1 MKLSLETG
9 LNLFHGSYLLLT
21 QLLQLVCYY
30 VFGCFV
36 GLFGI
41 CGIVSCM
48 AGAYV
53 GVATSNKQDDFS

>member
-1 MKLSLETG
+1 VKLSLETG
-9 LNLFHGSYLLLT
+9 LNLVHVSYLLLT
-21 QLLQLVCYY
+21 QLLQLVCCH

-41 CGIVSCM
+41 CGIVACM

-53 GVATSNKQDDFS
+53 GVVTSNG